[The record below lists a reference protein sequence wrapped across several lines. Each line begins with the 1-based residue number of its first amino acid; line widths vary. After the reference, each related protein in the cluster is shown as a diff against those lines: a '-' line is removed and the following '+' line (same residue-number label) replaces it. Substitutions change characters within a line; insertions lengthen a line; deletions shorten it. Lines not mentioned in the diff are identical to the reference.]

1 MKNANPSLAF
11 IIKCYFSH
19 SIITAFAKKT
29 NKQTNKTKQTNKKK
43 TLENKTRQHV
53 FVTTSFNLVIKKQ
66 SKKRGCNIIVKAQR
80 FK

>member
-19 SIITAFAKKT
+19 SIITAFAK
-29 NKQTNKTKQTNKKK
+29 NKTKQTNKK
-43 TLENKTRQHV
+43 TLENKTGQHV

-66 SKKRGCNIIVKAQR
+66 SKKQGCNIIVKAQR

>member
-19 SIITAFAKKT
+19 SIITAFAKK
-29 NKQTNKTKQTNKKK
+29 KKKTNKTKQTNKK
-43 TLENKTRQHV
+43 TLENKTGQHV